1 MSRSKRIMLK
11 QFLLTVK
18 QRAVVTIVPPL
29 FFVCLNILVLFLLGY
44 AFLSPY
50 TKIVASLLTR
60 VGSTEVGFFTGEDF
74 IDRVT
79 IRNEDVPS
87 PYVGT
92 HYGQI
97 EIESVDL
104 NIRLYWGDSD
114 AILDKGA
121 GQYIGSSLPGYRKP
135 LLIGGHNLTYF
146 KPLKDIELGDEIV
159 ITTHYAKYVY
169 EVVKLDVVN
178 YLDME
183 AFDLSVEDEVLM
195 LYTCYPFE
203 ILWSRK
209 TDRYVVYGER
219 IKGPDVK

>member
-1 MSRSKRIMLK
+1 MLK
-11 QFLLTVK
+11 HSFKSLK
-18 QRAVVTIVPPL
+18 HRAVVTIVPPL
-29 FFVCLNILVLFLLGY
+29 FFVFLNLLVLFMVGY
-44 AFLSPY
+44 ALLSPY
-50 TKIVASLLTR
+50 IKVASSLITQM
-60 VGSTEVGFFTGEDF
+60 VGSEPTFFIEQSFLDTA
-74 IDRVT
+74 V

-97 EIESVDL
+97 KIASVDL
-104 NIRLYWGDSD
+104 NVKLYWGDSD

-146 KPLKDIELGDEIV
+146 KPLKNVELGDEII
-159 ITTHYAKYVY
+159 ITTHYAEYVY
-169 EVVKLDVVN
+169 EVVELNVVN

-183 AFDLSVEDEVLM
+183 AFDLSEEEEVLM

-209 TDRYVVYGER
+209 TDRFVVYGKR
-219 IKGPDVK
+219 IKGPDVQ